1 MRTLVAIVVR
11 LLRRLKEP
19 SRNDDSSKPIAAK
32 KNLCDL
38 YGFL

>member
-32 KNLCDL
+32 KKLCDL